1 MAFASEV
8 SRDPELV
15 APPTCVTGP
24 RTRFTSFSGVDG
36 CSSSAVLFV
45 RSSLSST
52 ASATDNL
59 SSISSSLLELL
70 LLLLLLAGRS
80 FRRTPRCTGIPT
92 GVGAAAA
99 AAVSFRR
106 LGPRFRHGPH
116 RSALGR
122 RPLLR
127 LCGSSC
133 LLVLG
138 LLGHHRHRQQV
149 RRHVAAV
156 CHGNRKRTARCPPS
170 KPQLGPGA

>member
-1 MAFASEV
+1 MAIASEV

-24 RTRFTSFSGVDG
+24 RTRFAAFSGVDG

-99 AAVSFRR
+99 AAVSSGGEGLGFATGCTGR
-106 LGPRFRHGPH
+106 LLAAVRFF
-116 RSALGR
+116 
-122 RPLLR
+122 R
-127 LCGSSC
+127 LCWSSC

-156 CHGNRKRTARCPPS
+156 CHSWRRSC
-170 KPQLGPGA
+170 